1 MNKEL
6 IKAFDI
12 LKSVYFENAYA
23 NIELNKT
30 LRNKEDNL
38 NYALITKLVYGV
50 LEKDIYLDYVV
61 KNFVKPTTKPII
73 KLILKLGRY
82 VSEEVNSIPDYTI
95 VNELVNLSKNYGDR
109 YVSGFVNATL
119 KNIIKTQVELPTNKL
134 EYLSVKY
141 SHPVWIIDE
150 LLKAKD
156 YNFVENL
163 LAYKLTTLTH
173 IRVLGD
179 YDKFKADLDTDNIKY
194 ETTPINTFY
203 VDYDAI
209 LNEKYKGRFVPQGI
223 PSIICAK
230 SLEVRPNTLML
241 DSTSAPGGKTALVAG
256 SDKSV
261 RVVACD
267 LYPHR
272 VDLIKRYVKNLNIEN
287 VEAIVQDATKYR
299 DDWKEKFDYVLC
311 DVPCSGTGVINKKPD
326 ILLNRTRE
334 KLKQITKTQYAILEN
349 NSKYVKKGGV
359 LLYSTCSILDA
370 ENGQIINKFLQNHK
384 DFELTKID
392 TRGINVENNNN
403 MFTFYPHISNTEGFF
418 IGRLVRK

>member
-6 IKAFDI
+6 ATAFSV

-23 NIELNKT
+23 NIELNKV

-50 LEKDIYLDYVV
+50 LEKDIYLEYVV
-61 KNFVKPTTKPII
+61 KSFVKPTTKPII

-82 VSEEVNSIPDYTI
+82 VSEEVNSIPDYTV
-95 VNELVNLSKNYGDR
+95 VNELVNLSKNFGDK

-119 KNIIKTQVELPTNKL
+119 KNIIKAKVELPTNKL

-141 SHPVWIIDE
+141 SHPIWIIDE
-150 LLKAKD
+150 LLKVKD
-156 YNFVENL
+156 YDFVESL

-173 IRVLGD
+173 IRIVGD
-179 YDKFKADLDTDNIKY
+179 YDKFVNDLESDGIKY
-194 ETTPINTFY
+194 EKTPIETLY

-209 LNEKYKGRFVPQGI
+209 LNSKYKNRYVPQGI
-223 PSIICAK
+223 PSIICGK
-230 SLEVRPNTLML
+230 SLEVKPNSIML
-241 DSTSAPGGKTALVAG
+241 DATSAPGGKAALIASG
-256 SDKSV
+256 DKTIKV
-261 RVVACD
+261 IACD

-272 VDLIKRYVKNLNIEN
+272 VELIKKYMNNLKIEN
-287 VEAIVQDATKYR
+287 VDTVVQDATKYR

-334 KLKQITKTQYAILEN
+334 KLKQITKTQYAILDN
-349 NSKYVKKGGV
+349 CSKYVKKGGV

-370 ENGQIINKFLQNHK
+370 ENGQIINRFLQNHK
-384 DFELTKID
+384 DFELTKIN
-392 TRGINVENNNN
+392 TRGINVEDNNCKY
-403 MFTFYPHISNTEGFF
+403 TFYPHISNTEGFF
-418 IGRLVRK
+418 IGRLIRK